1 MYPEIDTSNYS
12 STAKKIPK
20 AAQKT
25 RYKKIDKKP
34 SNIQLKPI
42 PRSFRQDLW
51 KAKPEI
57 AGMSFRFKL

>member
-12 STAKKIPK
+12 NTTKKIRK

-25 RYKKIDKKP
+25 RHKKIDKKP

-42 PRSFRQDLW
+42 PRSFRKDLW
-51 KAKPEI
+51 KVQPEI